1 EIGINGGNHN
11 ASFNCNQIY
20 TDQGNTDPC
29 INDDSFVKYPIQN
42 INETRTAGYTLNG
55 HRLASFVESSFLLGP
70 SRTGGL
76 LASARD
82 LRSRGRSRELGPPRC
97 RSQGAQ
103 VRIELPPVQSNLFG
117 FIDAAYQQANAYCQ

>member
-1 EIGINGGNHN
+1 
-11 ASFNCNQIY
+11 NCNQIY

-76 LASARD
+76 LASARN
-82 LRSRGRSRELGPPRC
+82 LRSRWRSRQLGPHRC
-97 RSQGAQ
+97 HNQGAQ
-103 VRIELPPVQSNLFG
+103 IRIELPPVQSNLFG